1 MAVRNGLASHSQW
14 NPDNAALFVY
24 EIDLRLSLQRKLK
37 LRQGQSGL
45 IACVLP
51 HE

>member
-24 EIDLRLSLQRKLK
+24 EIDLRHSHIGHTAHNS
-37 LRQGQSGL
+37 GQNNSGEIGL
-45 IACVLP
+45 
-51 HE
+51 